1 MASGRTID
9 KLHEAREEMENQ
21 RERERGING
30 GSGICFTVWHVVVLL
45 TTGNPLGHAVNVSR
59 HPIRP
64 DVLHFAEEK
73 PFASWIAMRTLQ
85 CGA

>member
-1 MASGRTID
+1 MV
-9 KLHEAREEMENQ
+9 L
-21 RERERGING
+21 
-30 GSGICFTVWHVVVLL
+30 VVLL

-73 PFASWIAMRTLQ
+73 PFASWIVCALCSVELDTRRTPGSKRSVDSEGQ
-85 CGA
+85 SSVSPNVQAG